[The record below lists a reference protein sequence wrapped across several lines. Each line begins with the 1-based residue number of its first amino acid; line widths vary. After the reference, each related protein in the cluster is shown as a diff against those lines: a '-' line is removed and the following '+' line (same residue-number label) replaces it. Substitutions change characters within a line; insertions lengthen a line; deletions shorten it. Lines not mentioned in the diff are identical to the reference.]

1 MAQIPIPFSSSFR
14 SLTLNVTTG
23 TVPNQV
29 THTQPITSVFQGNNS
44 VAITDAGIL
53 NAFNSQAMGTSFTPS
68 IDAKYGS
75 DGNGNAITTISTPS
89 VASFIP
95 RVISLGNIP
104 SKNTNNAPFSLT
116 SLINTVSAGVLSYS
130 SSVTS
135 VATVNS
141 SGQVT
146 LVGVGTTTITVNQA
160 ATANHIAGS
169 ASATLSVAEAPL
181 RLLVGAKSLSDSAFM
196 LKATALVEPTYTT
209 NSYTQVGQSL
219 THASVNAG
227 FPNIV
232 KMSADGN
239 KIVVGGIG
247 GNNAGIVRVYGLVNG
262 TWTQTGGDIVGS
274 SGGVYAGFA
283 FGAQVLGDNTISMS
297 ADGNLL
303 TIVESS
309 AGYQT
314 GKTHVF
320 KYDASKTTAQTNY
333 ALANFGPA
341 KWSKV
346 STLQMSGTR
355 PGAILSADGKTMAV
369 TDGTLRMY
377 RSTDDGTTWTQRGT
391 SLIGPIYA
399 FHGYFTT
406 SISISA
412 DGLSVLAAT
421 STAAGIVDAQFI
433 VYEWDGSAWNP
444 SILRGYPH
452 GVMSY
457 TAISADGKVCIVSI
471 SNNGGMRVYR
481 YTKNAS
487 NAWVFAAVNSVGYP
501 WVSTSDLPSSFTIS
515 TSADGSLLLLTR
527 QNHNQTTYGDVDV
540 HHWTGTAYTPIIHNR
555 SITDRI
561 GNSNTAFNAMLSSDG
576 TRLVAGGVGKVDV
589 YDLNVSNKITYTSSD
604 SNVVS
609 VYGNIALLNA
619 TGTATITATQSDNT
633 AYDTISVS

>member
-219 THASVNAG
+219 THASATPG
-227 FPNIV
+227 FPSIV

-274 SGGVYAGFA
+274 SGGVYAGVA
-283 FGAQVLGDNTISMS
+283 SEQLGFNTISMS

-303 TIVESS
+303 TIVESGY
-309 AGYQT
+309 AYQT

-355 PGAILSADGKTMAV
+355 PGAVLSADGKTMAV
-369 TDGTLRMY
+369 TDVTLRMY
-377 RSTDDGTTWTQRGT
+377 RSTDGGTTWIQRGT
-391 SLIGPIYA
+391 SLIGPINEFY
-399 FHGYFTT
+399 GYFTT

-421 STAAGIVDAQFI
+421 STAAGIVNAQFI

-444 SILRGYPH
+444 SILREYSH
-452 GVMSY
+452 GVSSY
-457 TAISADGKVCIVSI
+457 TAISADGKVCIVST
-471 SNNGGMRVYR
+471 SNSAAGTILYR

-487 NAWVFAAVNSVGYP
+487 NVWTLAAVNSVGYP
-501 WVSTSDLPSSFTIS
+501 WVNTLSLPPSFTIG

-527 QNHNQTTYGDVDV
+527 QNYNQTTYGDVDV